1 MSSEH
6 RILVEAC
13 VDAIDAALEAERG
26 GASRIELCGELLQ
39 GGVTPSA
46 GLIAA
51 VWEKIDIPLF
61 VLVRPRTGDF
71 LYTDDELD
79 VMRRDIEQAKSLGVD
94 GVAMGVL
101 TADGDVDVER
111 MRSLIELAR
120 PMSVTFHRAFDFT
133 RDRETTLEALLEL
146 GVNRV
151 LTSGG
156 APTAAE
162 GAEAIAALVRTVGE
176 RITVMAGGSITAANV
191 GEIVG
196 STGVTEVHVRGAG
209 RVASAMRHRRDS
221 VHLSRAGDGEY
232 ERSVARA
239 DEIRRVVEGVAIR

>member
-1 MSSEH
+1 MSSE
-6 RILVEAC
+6 RRVVVEAC

-51 VWEKIDIPLF
+51 VWDKIDIPLF

-94 GVAMGVL
+94 GVAIGAL
-101 TADGDVDVER
+101 TADGDVDVAR
-111 MRSLIELAR
+111 MRSLMELAR

-133 RDRETTLEALLEL
+133 RDRDAAIEALLQL
-146 GVNRV
+146 GVDRV

-156 APTAAE
+156 AATAAD
-162 GAEAIAALVRTVGE
+162 GIEAIAELVRRVGD
-176 RITVMAGGSITAANV
+176 RILVMAGGSITASNV
-191 GEIVG
+191 GDLVAA
-196 STGVTEVHVRGAG
+196 TGVKEVHVRGAG
-209 RVASAMRHRRDS
+209 QVASAMRHRHEA
-221 VHLSRAGDGEY
+221 VHLSRAGAGEY
-232 ERSVARA
+232 ERSATRA
-239 DEIRRVVEGVAIR
+239 DEIRRVVEAAGVR